1 MNFSRVKTV
10 VHPDYAY
17 LEDFVRRLPQEEF
30 PIDHVFCD
38 RRNTVV
44 ATHEQGIPMVVK
56 KYARPTVF
64 NCFIYTFFRP
74 TKAKRAY
81 RYAMRLERCGVETA
95 VRSDTCMYIGGE
107 YSIPGISFAVIFLTQ
122 PLHPSK
128 DSMKLKSNNF
138 AMILL
143 PLQPFFIAIN

>member
-1 MNFSRVKTV
+1 MDFSRVKTV

-56 KYARPTVF
+56 KYAALPCSIVS
-64 NCFIYTFFRP
+64 FIP
-74 TKAKRAY
+74 SSVPPKPKEPIG
-81 RYAMRLERCGVETA
+81 MRCAWSAAESKQPL
-95 VRSDTCMYIGGE
+95 RSDTCMYIGGE

-138 AMILL
+138 AMIL
-143 PLQPFFIAIN
+143 

>member
-1 MNFSRVKTV
+1 MDFSRVKTV

-74 TKAKRAY
+74 TKPKEPIG
-81 RYAMRLERCGVETA
+81 MRCAWSAAESKQPL
-95 VRSDTCMYIGGE
+95 RSDTCMYIGGE
-107 YSIPGISFAVIFLTQ
+107 YSIPGISFAVFFLTQ

-138 AMILL
+138 AMIL
-143 PLQPFFIAIN
+143 